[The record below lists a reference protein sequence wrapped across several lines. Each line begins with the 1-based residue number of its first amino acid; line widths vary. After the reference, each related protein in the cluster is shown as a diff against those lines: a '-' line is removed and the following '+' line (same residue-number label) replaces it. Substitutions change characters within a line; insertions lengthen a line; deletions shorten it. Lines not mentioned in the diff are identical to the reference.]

1 MRMCPIDLDVCE
13 RAGCGGGTCELA
25 GVSPLLLCWECGAVE
40 AHAHGEEVCVVC
52 LHTYTPPPATE
63 GA

>member
-13 RAGCGGGTCELA
+13 RPGCGGGTCELA
-25 GVSPLLLCWECGAVE
+25 GVSLLLLCWECGAVE

-52 LHTYTPPPATE
+52 LHTYTPAPATE
-63 GA
+63 GG

>member
-40 AHAHGEEVCVVC
+40 AHAHGEGFCSVC
-52 LHTYTPPPATE
+52 LHPYTLAPAIG